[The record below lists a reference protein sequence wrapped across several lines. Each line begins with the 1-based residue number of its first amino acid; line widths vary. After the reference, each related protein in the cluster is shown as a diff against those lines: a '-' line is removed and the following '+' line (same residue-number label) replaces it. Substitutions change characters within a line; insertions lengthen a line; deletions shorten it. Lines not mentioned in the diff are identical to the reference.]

1 MMRCSVQPRE
11 GIFVKGYEFLSFAKY
26 MSKNI
31 RKNISKN
38 LSGKY
43 SPAMSAMLQ
52 TLHHAKKSTTDA
64 LKISS
69 KRVIQKTLEAT
80 GGLIGNETLD
90 KAARSYEGKITKV
103 SKKLQQINSE
113 TVRNEND
120 KEIPKNIY
128 MTPEERL
135 LII

>member
-11 GIFVKGYEFLSFAKY
+11 GIFVKGYEFWCFAKY

-31 RKNISKN
+31 GKNISKN

-43 SPAMSAMLQ
+43 SPGMLAMLQ
-52 TLHHAKKSTTDA
+52 TLLHHAKKSATDA

-69 KRVIQKTLEAT
+69 KRVIEKTLEAT
-80 GGLIGNETLD
+80 GGLIGNEILD
-90 KAARSYEGKITKV
+90 TVAKSYEGKITKV
-103 SKKLQQINSE
+103 SKKSQQINSE

-128 MTPEERL
+128 MTPEER
-135 LII
+135 